1 MKTEDREFMLRL
13 VNGSTSIFNKEFSK
27 GAAAKEVARELKLL
41 LEQAEES
48 LPESQ
53 KKMLLDLESQINAAE
68 NEACIQA
75 YLEGMIM
82 GAKIVHILL
91 KQEI

>member
-27 GAAAKEVARELKLL
+27 GAESKEVARELKLL
-41 LEQAEES
+41 LEQADES
-48 LPESQ
+48 LPEPQ
-53 KKMLLDLESQINAAE
+53 KKMILDLESRINAAE